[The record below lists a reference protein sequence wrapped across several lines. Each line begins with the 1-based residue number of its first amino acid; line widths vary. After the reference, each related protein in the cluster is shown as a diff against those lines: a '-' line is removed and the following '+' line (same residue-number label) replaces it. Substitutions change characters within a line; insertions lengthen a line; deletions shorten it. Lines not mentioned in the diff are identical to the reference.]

1 MSTTPT
7 LQTERLLLTPLQLAD
22 APAMQQL
29 FPQWEIVRFLN
40 NRVPWPYPE
49 DGALRYIQDVALP
62 ASEKAPNG
70 TG

>member
-22 APAMQQL
+22 APAMQRL

-49 DGALRYIQDVALP
+49 DGALRYIQDL
-62 ASEKAPNG
+62 SLIHI
-70 TG
+70 